1 MSYMSAPRLHQSTAR
16 LCPLLIRISGAL
28 KKKKRQRRRRVK
40 PEAWM
45 CWCVCKSSD
54 CLPYMYSIV
63 PQKVWV
69 TVPSWMDSLHRPKS
83 VSFTCP
89 RRWMRTEDTLE
100 GSRLCFNSWM
110 QNKQKIFA
118 RKSQLVKDM
127 YLGRTFSKQLLV
139 FQYRCYWAWCF
150 QVLSPCRWCLFGAGD
165 PAPLRSRPG
174 RNCQQKNT
182 TQVPYL
188 VECIDISIH
197 FSSLLF
203 YVYARFLPTLWC
215 NVYTP
220 VPFCTPCLF
229 HYSRNT
235 TNPYLFSTLVHGVS
249 IYRLCL

>member
-28 KKKKRQRRRRVK
+28 KKKRQRRRRVK

-127 YLGRTFSKQLLV
+127 YLGRTFSKQ
-139 FQYRCYWAWCF
+139 C
-150 QVLSPCRWCLFGAGD
+150 
-165 PAPLRSRPG
+165 
-174 RNCQQKNT
+174 
-182 TQVPYL
+182 
-188 VECIDISIH
+188 
-197 FSSLLF
+197 
-203 YVYARFLPTLWC
+203 
-215 NVYTP
+215 
-220 VPFCTPCLF
+220 
-229 HYSRNT
+229 
-235 TNPYLFSTLVHGVS
+235 FSTVVIEHDVL
-249 IYRLCL
+249 RF

>member
-1 MSYMSAPRLHQSTAR
+1 MSTPHQDLWSPEEEER
-16 LCPLLIRISGAL
+16 
-28 KKKKRQRRRRVK
+28 RRRRVK
-40 PEAWM
+40 QEAWM
-45 CWCVCKSSD
+45 SWCVCKSSN

-100 GSRLCFNSWM
+100 GSKLCFKSWM
-110 QNKQKIFA
+110 QNKQKISA

-139 FQYRCYWAWCF
+139 FQYRCYWAWCS

-174 RNCQQKNT
+174 RNCQQKKKNNAGPIFRQMHWHFYPFFLIT
-182 TQVPYL
+182 LLYL
-188 VECIDISIH
+188 HTFIFCPHYDVM
-197 FSSLLF
+197 FTLLCLSALSVSF
-203 YVYARFLPTLWC
+203 IILGILLTLICSALWF
-215 NVYTP
+215 V
-220 VPFCTPCLF
+220 
-229 HYSRNT
+229 
-235 TNPYLFSTLVHGVS
+235 
-249 IYRLCL
+249 YRLCL